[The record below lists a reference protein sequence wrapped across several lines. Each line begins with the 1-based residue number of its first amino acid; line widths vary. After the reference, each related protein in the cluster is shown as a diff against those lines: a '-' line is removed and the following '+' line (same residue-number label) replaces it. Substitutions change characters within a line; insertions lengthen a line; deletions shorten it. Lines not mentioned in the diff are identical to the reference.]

1 MKKQTDKPGNIHCST
16 AVHMANLVN
25 MLSESEYK
33 LCFLG
38 ATKIKKKNPKKHRVV
53 AVAFNRVFVGFL
65 RKGKLCVICDS
76 HAGGKRS
83 LLICAPGL
91 RFPSLGENQ

>member
-1 MKKQTDKPGNIHCST
+1 MIWYAETIKLTAMSKKKCLMKKQTDKPGNIHCST

-38 ATKIKKKNPKKHRVV
+38 ATKIKKKQKKTQGCGC
-53 AVAFNRVFVGFL
+53 GF
-65 RKGKLCVICDS
+65 
-76 HAGGKRS
+76 
-83 LLICAPGL
+83 
-91 RFPSLGENQ
+91 

>member
-1 MKKQTDKPGNIHCST
+1 MSKKKCLMKKQTDKPGNIRCST
-16 AVHMANLVN
+16 AVHMAN

-38 ATKIKKKNPKKHRVV
+38 ATKIKKNPKKHRVV

-65 RKGKLCVICDS
+65 RKGKALCD
-76 HAGGKRS
+76 
-83 LLICAPGL
+83 L
-91 RFPSLGENQ
+91 

>member
-16 AVHMANLVN
+16 TVHMANLVN

-38 ATKIKKKNPKKHRVV
+38 ATKIKKKQQHRVV

-65 RKGKLCVICDS
+65 RKGKALCDL

>member
-38 ATKIKKKNPKKHRVV
+38 ATKIKKKKNPKKHRVV

-65 RKGKLCVICDS
+65 RKGKALCD
-76 HAGGKRS
+76 
-83 LLICAPGL
+83 L
-91 RFPSLGENQ
+91 